1 MEKRMLREEK
11 MEWEPFEKIIMM
23 YRWGKI
29 SKEKMARLWGEEQM
43 RQLSYRDM
51 CAEIVSGESE

>member
-1 MEKRMLREEK
+1 MLREEK